1 MSTKPSLSKRLAPI
15 HHLAQG
21 RENDAARQL
30 AESQRLVAQQEN
42 QLQEMERYLS
52 EYSEGRVGASMA
64 PALLANREAFL
75 KQLAEALRWQSGA
88 VADARQRL
96 QQAREHWVGKHRDTD
111 VLEHLI
117 DRSHNDERRV
127 QERRLQRELDEFAQ
141 LRPAPSQMAG

>member
-15 HHLAQG
+15 HQLAQG
-21 RENDAARQL
+21 REDHAARQL
-30 AESQRLVAQQEN
+30 AESQRLLAQQEN
-42 QLQEMERYLS
+42 QLLEMERYLS
-52 EYSEGRVGASMA
+52 EYSEGRVGAAMA

-75 KQLAEALRWQSGA
+75 RQLAEALRWQSGA

-111 VLEHLI
+111 MLEHLI